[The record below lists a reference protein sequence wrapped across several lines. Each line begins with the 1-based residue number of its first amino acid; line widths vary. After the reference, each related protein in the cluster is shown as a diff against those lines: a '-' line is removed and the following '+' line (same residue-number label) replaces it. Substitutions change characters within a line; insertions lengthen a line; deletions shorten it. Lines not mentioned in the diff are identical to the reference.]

1 MYSKKI
7 KTNRKKMKSNRK
19 TFGIIIIGNEI
30 LSGKTLD
37 TNSHLICSELNN
49 VGMVCKEIV
58 TIPDVEKIISEKVN
72 LFRQKFDF
80 VFTTGGIGPTHDDKT
95 SSAISSAFGDS
106 LILNKEAKK
115 RLEKHYSDDV
125 LTNARLKMAYIPS
138 RAKLIDNPVSI
149 APGFFIENVF
159 VFPGVPK
166 ILEVMLE
173 DVLKRFKKNQKKF
186 IKKIITTTLS
196 EGIIGEYLADVQIN
210 YSDLEIGSYPYFKKN
225 SFGVSLV
232 ITGESIK
239 RVKEAC
245 GLLITYLDKKKG
257 NPRLF

>member
-1 MYSKKI
+1 
-7 KTNRKKMKSNRK
+7 MKSNRK

-37 TNSHLICSELNN
+37 TNSHLICTELNN

-95 SSAISSAFGDS
+95 SMAISSAFDDS

-125 LTNARLKMAYIPS
+125 LTNARLKMAFVPS
-138 RAKLIDNPVSI
+138 RARLIDNPVSI
-149 APGFFIENVF
+149 APGFYIENVF

-166 ILEVMLE
+166 ILEVMLK
-173 DVLKRFKKNQKKF
+173 DVVKRFKKNQKKF

-196 EGIIGEYLADVQIN
+196 EGIIGEYLADVQEKYN
-210 YSDLEIGSYPYFKKN
+210 DLEIGSYPYFKKN

-232 ITGESIK
+232 ITGESNK
-239 RVKEAC
+239 RIKEAC
-245 GLLITYLDKKKG
+245 ELLITYLDKIKG

>member
-1 MYSKKI
+1 
-7 KTNRKKMKSNRK
+7 MKSNRK
-19 TFGIIIIGNEI
+19 TFGIVIIGNEI

-95 SSAISSAFGDS
+95 SSAVSAAFSDK
-106 LILNKEAKK
+106 LKLNKEAKK

-125 LTNARLKMAYIPS
+125 LTNARLKMAYVPS

-149 APGFFIENVF
+149 APGFYLENVF
-159 VFPGVPK
+159 VFPGVTK
-166 ILEVMLE
+166 ILEVMLM
-173 DVLKRFKKNQKKF
+173 DVKKKFKKNQKQF

-196 EGIIGEYLADVQIN
+196 EGIIGEYVESVQKKFI
-210 YSDLEIGSYPYFKKN
+210 DLEIGSYPYFKKN

-232 ITGESIK
+232 ITGECIK
-239 RVKEAC
+239 RVTEVC
-245 GLLITYLDKKKG
+245 DLLTMYLEKKNG

>member
-1 MYSKKI
+1 
-7 KTNRKKMKSNRK
+7 MKSNRK

-37 TNSHLICSELNN
+37 TNSHLICTELNN

-58 TIPDVEKIISEKVN
+58 TIPDIEKIISEKVN
-72 LFRQKFDF
+72 LFRQKFDY

-95 SSAISSAFGDS
+95 SRAVSGAFGDT
-106 LILNKEAKK
+106 LELNEEAKK

-125 LTNARLKMAYIPS
+125 LTNARLKMAYVPS
-138 RAKLIDNPVSI
+138 KAKLIDNPISI
-149 APGFFIENVF
+149 APGFYLENVF

-166 ILEVMLE
+166 ILEVMLI
-173 DVLKRFKKNQKKF
+173 DVLKKFKKNQKQF
-186 IKKIITTTLS
+186 IKKTITTTLS
-196 EGIIGEYLADVQIN
+196 EGIIGEYVESVQKKFF
-210 YSDLEIGSYPYFKKN
+210 DLEIGSYPYFKKN

-232 ITGESIK
+232 ITGECIK
-239 RVKEAC
+239 RVKQVC
-245 GLLITYLDKKKG
+245 DLLTLYLEKNNG

>member
-1 MYSKKI
+1 
-7 KTNRKKMKSNRK
+7 MKSNRK
-19 TFGIIIIGNEI
+19 TFGIVIIGNEI

-95 SSAISSAFGDS
+95 SSAISEAFGDI
-106 LILNKEAKK
+106 LELNKEAKK

-125 LTNARLKMAYIPS
+125 LTNARLKMAYVPS

-149 APGFFIENVF
+149 APGFYLENVF

-166 ILEVMLE
+166 ILEVMLM
-173 DVLKRFKKNQKKF
+173 DVKKKFKKNQKQF
-186 IKKIITTTLS
+186 IKKIVTTTLS
-196 EGIIGEYLADVQIN
+196 EGLIGEYVENVQKKFI
-210 YSDLEIGSYPYFKKN
+210 DLEIGSYPYFKKS

-232 ITGESIK
+232 ITGECVK
-239 RVKEAC
+239 RVKEVC
-245 GLLITYLDKKKG
+245 DLLIIYLEKNNG

>member
-1 MYSKKI
+1 
-7 KTNRKKMKSNRK
+7 MKSNRK

-37 TNSHLICSELNN
+37 TNSHLICTELNN
-49 VGMVCKEIV
+49 LGMVCKEIV
-58 TIPDVEKIISEKVN
+58 TIPDIEKIISEKVN

-95 SSAISSAFGDS
+95 SSAISRAFGDS

-149 APGFFIENVF
+149 APGFYLENVF

-166 ILEVMLE
+166 ILEVMLM
-173 DVLKRFKKNQKKF
+173 DVKKKFKKNQKQF
-186 IKKIITTTLS
+186 IKKIVTTTLS
-196 EGIIGEYLADVQIN
+196 EGVIGEYVENVQKKFI
-210 YSDLEIGSYPYFKKN
+210 DLEIGSYPYFKKS

-232 ITGESIK
+232 ITGECVK
-239 RVKEAC
+239 RVKEVC
-245 GLLITYLDKKKG
+245 DLLIIYLEKNNG

>member
-1 MYSKKI
+1 
-7 KTNRKKMKSNRK
+7 MKSNRK

-37 TNSHLICSELNN
+37 TNSHLICTELNN
-49 VGMVCKEIV
+49 LGMICKEIV
-58 TIPDVEKIISEKVN
+58 TIPDIEKIISEKVN

-95 SSAISSAFGDS
+95 SSAVSEAFGDT
-106 LILNKEAKK
+106 LELNKEAKK

-125 LTNARLKMAYIPS
+125 LTNARLKMAYVPS
-138 RAKLIDNPVSI
+138 RARLIDNPVSI
-149 APGFFIENVF
+149 APGFYIENVY

-166 ILEVMLE
+166 ILEVMLL
-173 DVLKRFKKNQKKF
+173 DVKKKFKKDYKQF
-186 IKKIITTTLS
+186 IKKIVTTTLS
-196 EGIIGEYLADVQIN
+196 EGIIGEYVENVQKKFI
-210 YSDLEIGSYPYFKKN
+210 DLEIGSYPYFKKS

-232 ITGESIK
+232 ITGECAK
-239 RVKEAC
+239 RVKEVC
-245 GLLITYLDKKKG
+245 DLLIIYLEKNNG

>member
-1 MYSKKI
+1 
-7 KTNRKKMKSNRK
+7 MKSNRK

-37 TNSHLICSELNN
+37 TNSHLICTELNN

-58 TIPDVEKIISEKVN
+58 TIPDIEKIISEKVN
-72 LFRQKFDF
+72 LFRQKFDY

-95 SSAISSAFGDS
+95 SRAVSGAFGDT
-106 LILNKEAKK
+106 LELNEEAKK

-125 LTNARLKMAYIPS
+125 LTNARLKMAYVPS
-138 RAKLIDNPVSI
+138 KAKLIDNPVSI
-149 APGFFIENVF
+149 APGFYLENVF

-166 ILEVMLE
+166 ILEVMLI
-173 DVLKRFKKNQKKF
+173 DVLKKFKKNQKQF
-186 IKKIITTTLS
+186 IKKTITTTLS
-196 EGIIGEYLADVQIN
+196 EGIIGEYVESVQKKFF
-210 YSDLEIGSYPYFKKN
+210 DLEIGSYPYFKKN

-232 ITGESIK
+232 ITGECIK
-239 RVKEAC
+239 RVKQVC
-245 GLLITYLDKKKG
+245 DLLTLYLEKNNG

>member
-1 MYSKKI
+1 
-7 KTNRKKMKSNRK
+7 MKSNRK

-37 TNSHLICSELNN
+37 TNSHLICTELNS

-58 TIPDVEKIISEKVN
+58 TIPDIEKIISEKVN

-95 SSAISSAFGDS
+95 SNAISSAFGDT
-106 LILNKEAKK
+106 LTLNKEAKK
-115 RLEKHYSDDV
+115 RLEKHYSDDL
-125 LTNARLKMAYIPS
+125 LTNARLKMAYVPS

-149 APGFFIENVF
+149 APGFYIENVF

-166 ILEVMLE
+166 ILEVMLK
-173 DVLKRFKKNQKKF
+173 DVLKKFKKNQKKF

-196 EGIIGEYLADVQIN
+196 EGLIGEYLADIQRK
-210 YSDLEIGSYPYFKKN
+210 YSDIEIGSYPYFKKN

-232 ITGESIK
+232 IIGERTK

-245 GLLITYLDKKKG
+245 DILIAYLQENKG

>member
-1 MYSKKI
+1 
-7 KTNRKKMKSNRK
+7 MKSNRK

-37 TNSHLICSELNN
+37 TNSHLICTELNN

-58 TIPDVEKIISEKVN
+58 TIPDIEKIISEKVN

-95 SSAISSAFGDS
+95 SSAVSAAFGDR
-106 LILNKEAKK
+106 LELNKEAKK

-125 LTNARLKMAYIPS
+125 LTNARLKMAYVPS

-149 APGFFIENVF
+149 APGFYLENVF

-166 ILEVMLE
+166 ILEVMLM
-173 DVLKRFKKNQKKF
+173 DVKKKFKKNQKQF
-186 IKKIITTTLS
+186 IKKIVTTTLS
-196 EGIIGEYLADVQIN
+196 EGLIGEYVENVQKKFI
-210 YSDLEIGSYPYFKKN
+210 DLEIGSYPYFKKS

-232 ITGESIK
+232 ITGECVK
-239 RVKEAC
+239 RVKEVC
-245 GLLITYLDKKKG
+245 DLLIIYLEKNNG

>member
-1 MYSKKI
+1 
-7 KTNRKKMKSNRK
+7 MKSNRK

-37 TNSHLICSELNN
+37 TNSHLICTELNN
-49 VGMVCKEIV
+49 IGMVCKEIV

-72 LFRQKFDF
+72 LFRRKFDF

-95 SSAISSAFGDS
+95 SSAITSAFDDS
-106 LILNKEAKK
+106 LTLNEEAKK
-115 RLEKHYSDDV
+115 RLETHYSDDL
-125 LTNARLKMAYIPS
+125 LTDARLKMAYIPS
-138 RAKLIDNPVSI
+138 KAKLIDNPVSI
-149 APGFFIENVF
+149 APGFYIENVF

-166 ILEVMLE
+166 ILEVMFK
-173 DVLKRFKKNQKKF
+173 DVLKKFKKNQKKF
-186 IKKIITTTLS
+186 KKKMITTTLS
-196 EGIIGEYLADVQIN
+196 EGIIGEYLANVQKK

-232 ITGESIK
+232 ITGESTK

-245 GLLITYLDKKKG
+245 KLLITYLEKNNG
-257 NPRLF
+257 NPRSF

>member
-1 MYSKKI
+1 
-7 KTNRKKMKSNRK
+7 MKSNRK

-37 TNSHLICSELNN
+37 TNSHLICTELNN
-49 VGMVCKEIV
+49 IGMVCKEIV

-72 LFRQKFDF
+72 FFRQKFDF

-95 SSAISSAFGDS
+95 SKAISSAFDDS

-125 LTNARLKMAYIPS
+125 LTNARLKMAFVPS
-138 RAKLIDNPVSI
+138 RARLIDNPVSI
-149 APGFFIENVF
+149 APGFYIENVF

-166 ILEVMLE
+166 ILEVMLK

-196 EGIIGEYLADVQIN
+196 EGIIGEYLADVQEKYN
-210 YSDLEIGSYPYFKKN
+210 DLEIGSYPYFKKN

-232 ITGESIK
+232 ITGDSNKRIK
-239 RVKEAC
+239 EVCE
-245 GLLITYLDKKKG
+245 LLITYLDKNKG

>member
-1 MYSKKI
+1 
-7 KTNRKKMKSNRK
+7 MKSNRK

-37 TNSHLICSELNN
+37 TNSHFICTELNN

-58 TIPDVEKIISEKVN
+58 TIPDVEKIISDKVN
-72 LFRQKFDF
+72 SFRKNFDF

-95 SSAISSAFGDS
+95 SNAIAIAFGD
-106 LILNKEAKK
+106 LLTLNLEAKK
-115 RLEKHYSDDV
+115 RLEKHYSDDL
-125 LTNARLKMAYIPS
+125 LTNARLKMAYVPS

-166 ILEVMLE
+166 ILEVMFK
-173 DVLKRFKKNQKKF
+173 DILKKFKKNQKKF
-186 IKKIITTTLS
+186 LKKNITTTLS
-196 EGIIGEYLADVQIN
+196 EGIIGEYLADVQKKYN
-210 YSDLEIGSYPYFKKN
+210 DLEIGSYPYFKKN

-232 ITGESIK
+232 ITGESSE
-239 RVKEAC
+239 RMKEVC
-245 GLLITYLDKKKG
+245 DLLIAYLEKNNG

>member
-1 MYSKKI
+1 
-7 KTNRKKMKSNRK
+7 MKSNRK

-37 TNSHLICSELNN
+37 TNSHLICTELNN

-58 TIPDVEKIISEKVN
+58 TIPDIEKIISEKVN
-72 LFRQKFDF
+72 LFRQKFDY

-95 SSAISSAFGDS
+95 SRAVSGAFGDT
-106 LILNKEAKK
+106 LELNEEAKK

-125 LTNARLKMAYIPS
+125 LTNARLKMAYVPS
-138 RAKLIDNPVSI
+138 KAKLIDNPVSI
-149 APGFFIENVF
+149 APGFYLENVF

-166 ILEVMLE
+166 ILEVMLI
-173 DVLKRFKKNQKKF
+173 DVLKKFKKNQKQF
-186 IKKIITTTLS
+186 IKKTITTTLS
-196 EGIIGEYLADVQIN
+196 EGIIGEYVESVQKKFF
-210 YSDLEIGSYPYFKKN
+210 DLEIGSYPYFKKN

-232 ITGESIK
+232 ITGECIK
-239 RVKEAC
+239 RVTEVC
-245 GLLITYLDKKKG
+245 DLLTTYLDKNNG

>member
-1 MYSKKI
+1 MNENTKFNAAI
-7 KTNRKKMKSNRK
+7 L
-19 TFGIIIIGNEI
+19 IIGNEI

-37 TNSHLICSELNN
+37 TNSHLICTELNN

-58 TIPDVEKIISEKVN
+58 TIPDVETIISEKVN

-95 SSAISSAFGDS
+95 SKAISSAFDDS

-125 LTNARLKMAYIPS
+125 LTNARLKMAFVPS
-138 RAKLIDNPVSI
+138 KAKLIDNPVSI
-149 APGFFIENVF
+149 APGFYIENVF

-166 ILEVMLE
+166 ILEVMLK

-196 EGIIGEYLADVQIN
+196 EGIIGEYIEKIQN
-210 YSDLEIGSYPYFKKN
+210 KFNTLEIGSYPYFKKN

-232 ITGESIK
+232 IKGEKDLEVSKASDEIYNYIESIN
-239 RVKEAC
+239 
-245 GLLITYLDKKKG
+245 G
-257 NPRLF
+257 NPEIF